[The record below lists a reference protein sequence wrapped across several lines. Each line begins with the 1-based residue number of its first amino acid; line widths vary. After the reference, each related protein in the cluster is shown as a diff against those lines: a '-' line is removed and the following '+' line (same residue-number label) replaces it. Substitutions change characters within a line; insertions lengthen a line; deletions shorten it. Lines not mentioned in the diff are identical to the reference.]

1 VVRCKC
7 VSMIGVGVVD
17 SGQRTV
23 FVLTKVDLA
32 EAGGI
37 KQERVGTHPSHML
50 CTSPRPHLSLSPIAT
65 SPHAPPPLH
74 FTHHT
79 SLPSITF
86 YTSHIPPPHIHVL
99 HTSHPHIRTHPSS
112 SHIAHITPTPTPSHI
127 AHITPT
133 PDPLTHC
140 THHFHTQPPYSLHTC
155 PNSPPPA
162 RCFPS
167 WTGDSSP

>member
-1 VVRCKC
+1 MVRCKC
-7 VSMIGVGVVD
+7 VFVIDIGVVD

-37 KQERVGTHPSHML
+37 KQERVGTHLSHVVHVPTSPSH
-50 CTSPRPHLSLSPIAT
+50 
-65 SPHAPPPLH
+65 PLLH
-74 FTHHT
+74 HHT
-79 SLPSITF
+79 HPLRYILHIT
-86 YTSHIPPPHIHVL
+86 HIPPPHTL
-99 HTSHPHIRTHPSS
+99 HTSHPHTHPCS
-112 SHIAHITPTPTPSHI
+112 SHI

-140 THHFHTQPPYSLHTC
+140 THHSHTQPSHSLHTC
-155 PNSPPPA
+155 PNTPPPD

-167 WTGDSSP
+167 WMGDSSP